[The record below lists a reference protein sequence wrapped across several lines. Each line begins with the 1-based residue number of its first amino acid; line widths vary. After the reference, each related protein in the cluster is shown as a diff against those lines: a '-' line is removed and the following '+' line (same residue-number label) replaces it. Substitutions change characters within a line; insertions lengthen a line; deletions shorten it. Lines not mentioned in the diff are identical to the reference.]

1 MKKLKIGISVAGLAA
16 LLAGC
21 VMPVGPMGSV
31 TGGIYTDTMGP
42 VAVTDNAAATKS
54 GEATSSG
61 LLGFAW
67 GDSSIKAAASAGGIT
82 KIAHVDSHTKT
93 VLGVWGKTTT
103 IVYGE

>member
-1 MKKLKIGISVAGLAA
+1 MKRQTVYLSAIGLAA
-16 LLAGC
+16 LLTGC

-67 GDSSIKAAASAGGIT
+67 GDSSIKAAAAAGSIT
-82 KIAHVDSHTKT
+82 KISHVDSHTKT